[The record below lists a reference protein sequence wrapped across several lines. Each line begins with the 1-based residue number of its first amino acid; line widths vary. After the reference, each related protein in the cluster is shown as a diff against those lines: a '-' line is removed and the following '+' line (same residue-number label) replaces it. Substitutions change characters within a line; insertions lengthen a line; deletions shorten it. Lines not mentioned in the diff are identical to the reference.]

1 MSFIKKIVA
10 TKNSLSCRVQHVL
23 LFALL
28 STIIGVGYFG
38 GPALW
43 DRIEWHIPLTQ
54 IPDEIKGKV
63 VTLKHLKEDYFLD
76 FHNMFSADVRKSY
89 EFPESITLNYT
100 LNWLNHDLER
110 ERAGNMITYCIFD
123 NKDNKLIGGA
133 AIRDPNPNDWGQFSF
148 WINEKYR
155 GGGRAQEA
163 AKLIGKVYLR
173 LKSAESFCAHARLW
187 NQRSYK
193 ALKKAGFKDAGF
205 FYENGKPTR
214 YILEMHRP

>member
-43 DRIEWHIPLTQ
+43 ERIEWHIPLTQ

-110 ERAGNMITYCIFD
+110 ERAGNM
-123 NKDNKLIGGA
+123 
-133 AIRDPNPNDWGQFSF
+133 
-148 WINEKYR
+148 
-155 GGGRAQEA
+155 
-163 AKLIGKVYLR
+163 V
-173 LKSAESFCAHARLW
+173 
-187 NQRSYK
+187 SYS
-193 ALKKAGFKDAGF
+193 
-205 FYENGKPTR
+205 
-214 YILEMHRP
+214 